1 MGDERVLLVDDEQE
15 FTSVLSERLEARG
28 LQVET
33 ASNGLAALEKVQGS
47 SYDVVVL
54 DLAMPGM
61 DGIETLKRLL
71 AQNPDLQVIML
82 TGHATVQKGIEAVRL
97 GAREVLEKP
106 ADMTTL
112 LAKIS
117 DAKTDKILLVEKRM
131 EERIR
136 GILQSKGW

>member
-33 ASNGLAALEKVQGS
+33 ASNGAAALEKVQGS

>member
-15 FTSVLSERLEARG
+15 FTSVLAERLEARG

-33 ASNGLAALEKVQGS
+33 ASNGAAALEKVQAS
-47 SYDVVVL
+47 PYDVVVL

-106 ADMTTL
+106 ADMSTL
-112 LAKIS
+112 LAKIA

-131 EERIR
+131 EEQIR
-136 GILQSKGW
+136 GILQSKSW